1 MTTYRFKEITLPV
14 TKTVPCRAG
23 CGKKVRRSTTLS
35 QTVNPWN
42 KDADGNP
49 KSAEQIRAELK
60 AEAER
65 WHPVNDI
72 HPGCLDTAPTGSAAE

>member
-1 MTTYRFKEITLPV
+1 MTTYRFEEITLPV

-42 KDADGNP
+42 RDADGNP
-49 KSAEQIRAELK
+49 KSEQQIRAELRK
-60 AEAER
+60 QAET
-65 WHPVNDI
+65 WHPRNDI
-72 HPGCLDTAPTGSAAE
+72 HPGCIEAPAAEAVTS